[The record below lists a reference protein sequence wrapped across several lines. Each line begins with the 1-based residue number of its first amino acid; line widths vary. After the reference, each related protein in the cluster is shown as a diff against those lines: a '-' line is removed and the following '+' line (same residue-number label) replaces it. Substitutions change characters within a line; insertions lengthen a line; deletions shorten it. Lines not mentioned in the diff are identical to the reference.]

1 MKFNAPQ
8 HKIPM
13 MIKYAKHPLFLP
25 FQCVTVPGVPIV
37 PSMCLTVMQPLPT
50 VPVCIVTE
58 VWHVNHTQISDRK
71 FPEI

>member
-13 MIKYAKHPLFLP
+13 MIKYAKLPLFLP

-50 VPVCIVTE
+50 AD